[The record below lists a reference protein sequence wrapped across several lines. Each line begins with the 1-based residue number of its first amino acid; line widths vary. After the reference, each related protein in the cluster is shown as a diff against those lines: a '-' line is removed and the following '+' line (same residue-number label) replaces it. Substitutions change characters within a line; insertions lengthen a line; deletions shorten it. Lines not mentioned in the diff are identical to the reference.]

1 MISKILISILVVIFS
16 LLILFHFSQKV
27 KTTSLVE
34 AMENS
39 DGGYQEYTNNNELPA
54 KNQGNIE
61 YLKQIISEL
70 KEKVAKNTANLS
82 KLNEG
87 KEQVERNTKGI
98 QSNATAIAKAQ
109 ARAAGLSTSTD
120 DIDTTNSTT

>member
-1 MISKILISILVVIFS
+1 MISKILISLLVVIFS
-16 LLILFHFSQKV
+16 LLILFHFSQKA
-27 KTTSLVE
+27 KTSSLVE

-39 DGGYQEYTNNNELPA
+39 DGGYQEYTNNSELPA

-61 YLKQIISEL
+61 YLKQIITEL